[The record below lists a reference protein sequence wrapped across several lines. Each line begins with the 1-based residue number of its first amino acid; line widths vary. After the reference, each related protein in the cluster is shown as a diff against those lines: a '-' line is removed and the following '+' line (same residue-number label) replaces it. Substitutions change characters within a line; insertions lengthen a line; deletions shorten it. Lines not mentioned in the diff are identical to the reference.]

1 MDVLITFFVVGF
13 LLNWVFGPWLILLGV
28 LFGLEVLFGG
38 KGKRKQ
44 GDPGSRVRAR
54 REERRDHERIDQI

>member
-1 MDVLITFFVVGF
+1 MGTLLTLFFVGF
-13 LLNWVFGPWLILLGV
+13 LLNWVFGPWLILFGV